1 MDSYSGVWGF
11 PRGIKNKQQGNYIF
25 AQTEIAPK
33 LASGGDFLGFDP
45 TKKER
50 RTWGKPLGGVLGPDS
65 ATKPSKIEVFWLQ
78 LGGFSPVAYTEN
90 PRPRILFLERG
101 HMLQMK
107 AWNARL
113 KHVA

>member
-1 MDSYSGVWGF
+1 M
-11 PRGIKNKQQGNYIF
+11 
-25 AQTEIAPK
+25 
-33 LASGGDFLGFDP
+33 GFDP

-90 PRPRILFLERG
+90 PRPRVLPCEDKKGVFVREDELAYG
-101 HMLQMK
+101 HQSKQLRSP
-107 AWNARL
+107 AADI
-113 KHVA
+113 HG